1 VTDDPARRRVVLL
14 SSLAKL
20 GREHLVALEAP
31 FKLVERYDLDATHDE
46 AALMVGLVGAWAVV
60 AGSET
65 YTERVLSALP
75 ELRLIV
81 RCGVGFDA
89 IDVPAATARRVAVAT
104 TPDANS
110 DGVADLT
117 LALMLACL
125 RRIAAGDRHVRSG
138 KWRLAGL
145 SGDLTGAT
153 VGLVGLGRV
162 GRNVVRRLAG
172 FGCRIVAFEPYP
184 DRDFCAAYD
193 VELVELDA
201 LLPQVDVLSI
211 HVPLTSETRH
221 LIGAPQFSL
230 LEPTAIV
237 VNTSRGSVVDEP
249 ALVEALT
256 EGRIAGAG
264 LDVYEHEPLD
274 VGHPLVALDNVVLS
288 AHAASFTRLSVARML
303 ASVSASLV
311 AAAAG
316 ELPLGCVNPEAW
328 PSSLPDS

>member
-1 VTDDPARRRVVLL
+1 VTEQSTRPRVVLL

-20 GREHLVALEAP
+20 GREQLDPLGAAFE
-31 FKLVERYDLDATHDE
+31 LVERFDLDATHDE
-46 AALMVGLVGAWAVV
+46 VALVDGLEGAWAVV

-65 YTERVLSALP
+65 YTQRVLASLP

-125 RRIAAGDRHVRSG
+125 RRITLGDRHVRSG
-138 KWRLAGL
+138 GWRLPGL

-153 VGLVGLGRV
+153 VGVVGLGRV

-172 FGCRIVAFEPYP
+172 FGCRILAYEPYP
-184 DRDFCAAYD
+184 DLEFCAEYA
-193 VELVELDA
+193 VELAELEA
-201 LLPQVDVLSI
+201 LLPRVDVLSI
-211 HVPLTSETRH
+211 HVPLTDETYR
-221 LIGAPQFSL
+221 L
-230 LEPTAIV
+230 LGSRELALLKPTAIL
-237 VNTSRGSVVDEP
+237 VNTSRGAVLDEP
-249 ALVEALT
+249 ALVEALVA
-256 EGRIAGAG
+256 GRIAGAA
-264 LDVYEHEPLD
+264 LDVYDQEPLD
-274 VGHPLVALDNVVLS
+274 TAHPFTTLGNVVLS

-303 ASVSASLV
+303 ASASASLF

-316 ELPLGCVNPEAW
+316 ELPLGCVNPGAW
-328 PSSLPDS
+328 D